1 MKIVV
6 SDGVAKNWEEA
17 IILASNKL
25 LEKGY
30 VQDSFGKHCIEREK
44 KFPTG
49 LETDFPVAIP
59 HTESEYV
66 NETAISVV
74 RFKDPVVFKNMEDSS
89 KQVKVHYVMNLAIKD
104 KNQQVVF
111 LSKVIQ
117 IVQDSNFLKRLF
129 SLDEHSFED
138 ELLKKFA

>member
-1 MKIVV
+1 
-6 SDGVAKNWEEA
+6 
-17 IILASNKL
+17 
-25 LEKGY
+25 
-30 VQDSFGKHCIEREK
+30 
-44 KFPTG
+44 
-49 LETDFPVAIP
+49 
-59 HTESEYV
+59 
-66 NETAISVV
+66 
-74 RFKDPVVFKNMEDSS
+74 MEDSS

-117 IVQDSNFLKRLF
+117 IVHDSNFLKRLF

>member
-30 VQDSFGKHCIEREK
+30 VQDSFGRHCIEREK
-44 KFPTG
+44 NFPTG

-74 RFKDPVVFKNMEDSS
+74 RFKEPVVFKNMEDSS

-117 IVQDSNFLKRLF
+117 VVQDSNFLKELF
-129 SLDEHSFED
+129 CLDEQTFEN
-138 ELLKKFA
+138 ELLKKLA